1 MKLLKIILLI
11 STFSSLV
18 YLSFIFIKKYNALE
32 NIEKRC
38 TIKFQKDSK
47 MALDKSEE
55 EWHRHMEIADNNY
68 LKCMGIP

>member
-18 YLSFIFIKKYNALE
+18 YLSFIFIKKYNSLE

-47 MALDKSEE
+47 MGLDKSEE
-55 EWHRHMEIADNNY
+55 EWNLNMEIADNNY

>member
-47 MALDKSEE
+47 MGLDKSEE
-55 EWHRHMEIADNNY
+55 EWNLNMEIADNNY

>member
-18 YLSFIFIKKYNALE
+18 YLSFIFIKKYNSLE

-47 MALDKSEE
+47 IGLDKSEE
-55 EWHRHMEIADNNY
+55 EWNLNMEIADNNY

>member
-1 MKLLKIILLI
+1 MKPLGIILLM
-11 STFSSLV
+11 SSV
-18 YLSFIFIKKYNALE
+18 TSIFYLCFVFAKNYNSLE

-47 MALDKSEE
+47 KGMNKSDK
-55 EWHRHMEIADNNY
+55 EWHLNMDIADNNY